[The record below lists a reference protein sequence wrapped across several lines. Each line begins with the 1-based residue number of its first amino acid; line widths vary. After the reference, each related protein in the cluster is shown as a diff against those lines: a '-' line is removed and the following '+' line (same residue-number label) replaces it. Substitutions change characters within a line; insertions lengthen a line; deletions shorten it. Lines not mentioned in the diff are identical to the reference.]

1 MMDHRYD
8 PRLPVKMQGRYRS
21 GNGRAHDV
29 QISNLSRSGC
39 RMWQNHSWLSVGA
52 LISLRIGTIGPIDA
66 VVRWKN
72 REEMGVEFI
81 NPLHPSELDHL
92 AAQFRNPG

>member
-1 MMDHRYD
+1 MDYRYD
-8 PRLPVKMQGRYRS
+8 SRLPVTMQGRYRS

-39 RMWQNHSWLSVGA
+39 RMWQNHSWLAIGA
-52 LISLRIGTIGPIDA
+52 RISLRIESIGPIDS

-72 REEMGVEFI
+72 REEMGVEFVQ
-81 NPLHPSELDHL
+81 PLYPSVLDHL
-92 AAQFRNPG
+92 AAQFTKPD